1 MSAEQLDT
9 LKKAALQLV
18 AMIAEIQRSSSVPK
32 EEEEDCGG
40 RSVLSVAFPAP
51 VPVSVTDSSPR
62 QRRKQVAKQVA
73 SISVEQQQQQHQE
86 GDAESHLTHHQ
97 TRASLRHVTVADTGS
112 TISLSTSTAQADARS
127 QASVSYARADTAS
140 SWTESASRSSRMQ

>member
-62 QRRKQVAKQVA
+62 QRRKQVA